1 MYNRQSTIK
10 QDLVQDKNE
19 PSYWTQYTRTHS
31 LLGAK
36 RGAGVPRDYPNRS
49 SYNVLTGNVF
59 ILSNLVCIF
68 FLNDFKFVKLTPYKK
83 KVKKIDN
90 QVGVL
95 LKDTT
100 ESQAMFFSIPDALM
114 IVAPLSAKS
123 SFAVPKYNF
132 DFFLSIQ

>member
-36 RGAGVPRDYPNRS
+36 RGVGVPRDYPNRR

-59 ILSNLVCIF
+59 IILIYVF
-68 FLNDFKFVKLTPYKK
+68 F
-83 KVKKIDN
+83 
-90 QVGVL
+90 
-95 LKDTT
+95 
-100 ESQAMFFSIPDALM
+100 
-114 IVAPLSAKS
+114 
-123 SFAVPKYNF
+123 
-132 DFFLSIQ
+132 